1 MEVTSDR
8 YFFRG
13 ANDKAQMES
22 MDIAYIPTMST
33 MP

>member
-8 YFFRG
+8 YFRG

-22 MDIAYIPTMST
+22 MDIAYVPTMST